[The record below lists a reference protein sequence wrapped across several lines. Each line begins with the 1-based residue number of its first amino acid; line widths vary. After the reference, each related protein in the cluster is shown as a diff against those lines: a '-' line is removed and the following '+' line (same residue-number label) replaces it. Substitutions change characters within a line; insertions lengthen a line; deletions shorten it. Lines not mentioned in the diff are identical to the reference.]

1 MNADNAHAATGH
13 AQATHTVDADSAALD
28 VRGLSKTFGGLR
40 AVDDLSFRVP
50 PQSIFG
56 LLGPNGA
63 GKTTVL
69 NLISG
74 LIKPDHGSIT
84 VFGDEIA
91 REPAH
96 RVARAGVARTYQNVR
111 LFPAL
116 TVLETVMTGFYQHR
130 QAQLWH
136 SVLCLPSERRERRE
150 VAERARELLDRVG
163 VTAPPERLA
172 EALPYGEQR
181 RVEIAR
187 ALATQ
192 PKVLMLDEPTAGMND
207 VESESL
213 GQLMF
218 SLREEGISLVLI
230 EHNVKLVLKFCS
242 DAAVINFGE
251 LIAEGDPR
259 ACVEDPDV
267 QAAYFGKQSD
277 AERLN
282 TVLRVR
288 GDHGTD

>member
-1 MNADNAHAATGH
+1 MSAEPTP
-13 AQATHTVDADSAALD
+13 VAALD
-28 VRGLSKTFGGLR
+28 VRGLSKSFGGLR
-40 AVDDLSFRVP
+40 AVDDLTFRVAP
-50 PQSIFG
+50 HSIFG

-74 LIKPDHGSIT
+74 LIQPDSGTVSVYGQSIE
-84 VFGDEIA
+84 GRA
-91 REPAH
+91 AH
-96 RVARAGVARTYQNVR
+96 QVARAGVARTYQNVR

-130 QAQLWH
+130 DAKLWQ

-150 VAERARELLDRVG
+150 VAERAQALLDRVG
-163 VTAPPERLA
+163 VTAPPGRLA

-187 ALATQ
+187 ALATGPQ
-192 PKVLMLDEPTAGMND
+192 VLMLDEPTAGMND

-213 GQLMF
+213 GHLMVA
-218 SLREEGISLVLI
+218 LCEQGLTLVLI

-242 DAAVINFGE
+242 DAAVMNFGE

-259 ACVEDPDV
+259 TCVEDPDV
-267 QAAYFGKQSD
+267 QAAYFGKSSD
-277 AERLN
+277 AERLQS
-282 TVLRVR
+282 VLRLR
-288 GDHGTD
+288 GDHSAD

>member
-1 MNADNAHAATGH
+1 MSADAVQTSSSPAAGT
-13 AQATHTVDADSAALD
+13 DAALA
-28 VRGLSKTFGGLR
+28 VRGLTKTFGGLR
-40 AVDDLSFRVP
+40 AVDDLTFSVE

-74 LIKPDHGSIT
+74 LIRPDEGAIT
-84 VFGDEIA
+84 VYGRSIE
-91 REPAH
+91 RQPAH
-96 RVARAGVARTYQNVR
+96 QVARAGVARTYQNVR

-130 QAQLWH
+130 SAKVWQ
-136 SVLCLPSERRERRE
+136 SVLCLPGERHERRD
-150 VAERARELLDRVG
+150 VAERARSLLDRVG

-187 ALATQ
+187 ALATD
-192 PKVLMLDEPTAGMND
+192 PRVLMLDEPTAGMND
-207 VESESL
+207 VESDSL

-218 SLREEGISLVLI
+218 ALRDQGLSLVLI

-242 DAAVINFGE
+242 DAAVMNFGE

-259 ACVEDPDV
+259 TCVEDPDV
-267 QAAYFGKQSD
+267 QAAYFGKSSD
-277 AERLN
+277 AERLQS
-282 TVLRVR
+282 VLRLR
-288 GDHGTD
+288 GDHSAD

>member
-1 MNADNAHAATGH
+1 M
-13 AQATHTVDADSAALD
+13 
-28 VRGLSKTFGGLR
+28 
-40 AVDDLSFRVP
+40 
-50 PQSIFG
+50 
-56 LLGPNGA
+56 GPNGA

-74 LIKPDHGSIT
+74 LIQTDHGTVS
-84 VFGDEIA
+84 VFG
-91 REPAH
+91 EPIEGRPPH

-116 TVLETVMTGFYQHR
+116 TVLETVVTGFYQNR
-130 QAQLWH
+130 SAQLWE
-136 SVLCLPSERRERRE
+136 SVLCLPRERRERRE
-150 VAERARELLDRVG
+150 VAERARELLERVG

-187 ALATQ
+187 ALATD

-218 SLREEGISLVLI
+218 ELRDQGLSLVLI

-242 DAAVINFGE
+242 YAAVMNFGE

-267 QAAYFGKQSD
+267 QAAYFGKSSD
-277 AERLN
+277 AERLQS
-282 TVLRVR
+282 VLRLR
-288 GDHGTD
+288 GDHSAD

>member
-1 MNADNAHAATGH
+1 VKAEVLQGSAPDGADASM
-13 AQATHTVDADSAALD
+13 VALD
-28 VRGLSKTFGGLR
+28 VRNLSKSFGGLR
-40 AVDDLSFRVP
+40 AVDALMFRVP

-74 LIKPDHGSIT
+74 LIKPDDGSIT
-84 VFGDEIA
+84 VFGEQIA
-91 REPAH
+91 GEPAH

-130 QAQLWH
+130 SAQLWH
-136 SVLCLPSERRERRE
+136 SVLCLPSERRERRD
-150 VAERARELLDRVG
+150 VAEQARELLDRVG

-187 ALATQ
+187 ALATK

-213 GQLMF
+213 GHLMF
-218 SLREEGISLVLI
+218 SLRDEGVSLVLI

-242 DAAVINFGE
+242 DAAVMNFGA
-251 LIAEGDPR
+251 LIAHGDPR
-259 ACVEDPDV
+259 ACVEDPEV
-267 QAAYFGKQSD
+267 QAAYFGKQTD
-277 AERLN
+277 AERVQS
-282 TVLRVR
+282 VLRLR
-288 GDHGTD
+288 GDNSTD